1 MVYYRVMKK
10 LIPLLFL
17 FALFI
22 AIIGLST
29 ALFPPAPAEE
39 PAIDDVRY
47 EQSVISLANVSLA
60 VEIPLT
66 KSGFEKGLGERE
78 FLKEDSGMLFLCV
91 PETYQKF
98 WMKGMRFPI
107 DIIWIDES
115 FTVADITP
123 NIIPESFP
131 ETFMPSERAPHV
143 LEVNGGFAE
152 EHGIPIGTMVYGLG
166 GAPCRRSSF

>member
-1 MVYYRVMKK
+1 MEVMRKF
-10 LIPLLFL
+10 LPFL
-17 FALFI
+17 FFAILFI
-22 AIIGLST
+22 ALIGLSS
-29 ALFPPAPAEE
+29 ALFPPSPPEE

-47 EQSVISLANVSLA
+47 EQSVLSIANVSLA

-66 KSGFEKGLGERE
+66 KSGFEKGLGERD
-78 FLKEDSGMLFLCV
+78 FLKEDGGMLFLCV
-91 PETYQKF
+91 PEIYQKF

-107 DIIWIDES
+107 DIIWIDEN

-131 ETFMPSERAPHV
+131 ETFMPSQRAPHV

-152 EHGIPIGTMVYGLG
+152 EHGISIGTMVYGLG
-166 GAPCRRSSF
+166 GSPCK